1 MAETAPLAGGCL
13 CRAVR
18 FTAAPAAMTMEVC
31 HCNMCRRW
39 VGGPFLSVQ
48 CGESVKV
55 ENESALL
62 VHPSSDWAE
71 RVSCATCGSALF
83 WRPRKAGGNTAVAAG
98 AFDDDGV
105 FTMSEEIYVDEQPAT
120 YAFANKTHRMTGPEV
135 VAAYQASQ
143 GG

>member
-1 MAETAPLAGGCL
+1 MAVTALLTGGCL
-13 CRAVR
+13 CNSVR
-18 FTAAPAAMTMEVC
+18 FTATPMAMKQDAC
-31 HCNMCRRW
+31 HCRMCRRW

-55 ENESALL
+55 ENENALL
-62 VHPSSDWAE
+62 IHPSSDWAE
-71 RVSCATCGSALF
+71 RVSCASCGSALF
-83 WRPRKAGGNTAVAAG
+83 WRLRKAGGSTAVATG
-98 AFDDDGV
+98 AFDDDSV
-105 FTMSEEIYVDEQPAT
+105 FPLSDEIFVDEQPAT